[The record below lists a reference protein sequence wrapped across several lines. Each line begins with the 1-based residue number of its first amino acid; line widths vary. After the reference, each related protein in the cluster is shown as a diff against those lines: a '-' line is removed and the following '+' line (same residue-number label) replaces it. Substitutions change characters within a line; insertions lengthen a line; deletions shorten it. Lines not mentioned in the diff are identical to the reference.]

1 MNFTRFRPGF
11 NSLVRSHSGYALL
24 LIVFLSLLTAG
35 SHAQQLPAWQW
46 QNPLPQGNALNSIK
60 FANDKLHG
68 WTIGSDGSILHTRN
82 GGFTWDAQISPASTT
97 LYSLYVQWTNLESPE
112 DKNHRASF

>member
-1 MNFTRFRPGF
+1 MNFTRFRPRF
-11 NSLVRSHSGYALL
+11 KSSVRSRGRFALL
-24 LIVFLSLLTAG
+24 LVIVLSCLAAG

-46 QNPLPQGNALNSIK
+46 QNPLPQGNALNAIK

-82 GGFTWDAQISPASTT
+82 GGFTWDA
-97 LYSLYVQWTNLESPE
+97 
-112 DKNHRASF
+112 